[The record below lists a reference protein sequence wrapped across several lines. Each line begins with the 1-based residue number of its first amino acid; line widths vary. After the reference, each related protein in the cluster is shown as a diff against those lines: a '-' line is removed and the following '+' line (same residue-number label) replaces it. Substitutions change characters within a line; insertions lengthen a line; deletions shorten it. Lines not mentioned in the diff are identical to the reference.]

1 MFYMLKVYGLIAIS
15 VFGLTGLILAAVL
28 AVEKARSGFGSM
40 R

>member
-15 VFGLTGLILAAVL
+15 VFGLTGLVLVALL
-28 AVEKARSGFGSM
+28 AVEKARNGFGSM